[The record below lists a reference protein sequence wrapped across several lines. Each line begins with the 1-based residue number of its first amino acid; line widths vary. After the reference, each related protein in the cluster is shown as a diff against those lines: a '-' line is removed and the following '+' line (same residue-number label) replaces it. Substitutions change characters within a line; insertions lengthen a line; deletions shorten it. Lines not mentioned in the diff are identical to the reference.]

1 MLSNLMYEI
10 HDKACRAM
18 ATVGSLILVPSILV
32 KSLQIIIK
40 IHIQIWF
47 TVYET
52 SSSLQIDGSVQE
64 RRNSVR

>member
-18 ATVGSLILVPSILV
+18 ATVGFLILVPSILV